1 MPSAIVFWD
10 VDTQVDFIDPGGKLS
25 VPGASEIRSRLKAV
39 TSLGSGLGCVMSGSV
54 DAHTPRD
61 LEFRHWPEH
70 CVYGTPGQRK
80 IPETTIREPLFI
92 PSRRLTVSQ
101 LRGVAS
107 FRGQRIFEKKDN
119 DARTNPN
126 VAGFLQIINPSLVVV
141 YGVVTEIC
149 VDKAVKYLADEL
161 GYPTVVATDAVVAID
176 RRRAG
181 SCIDEWRRGGV
192 GLVSSTALNK
202 RVQDELSVISYENSD

>member
-1 MPSAIVFWD
+1 MPSTIVFWD

-54 DAHTPRD
+54 DAHTPWD

-80 IPETTIREPLFI
+80 IPETTILEPLFL

-101 LRGVAS
+101 LRDVAS
-107 FRGQRIFEKKDN
+107 FRGQRIFEKQDN

-126 VAGFLQIINPSLVVV
+126 VAGFLQLLNPSLVV
-141 YGVVTEIC
+141 YGVVTEVC

-161 GYPTVVATDAVVAID
+161 GYPTVVVTDAVAAID

-192 GLVSSTALNK
+192 GLVSSTSLK
-202 RVQDELSVISYENSD
+202 KYVQDELSAVR